1 MRQAS
6 RRNTMTSSVHSS
18 MMLNDRMDSF
28 LPSIVERLDT
38 TLLLPHDHVLTQGS
52 NGTAASFYYI
62 GKGNCKVTV
71 KNKRGKEVVVRTLLQ
86 GEHFGEISLIYN
98 CDRTATVISMNYNT
112 FAVMKHH
119 LYKRL
124 VQDYPE
130 YEACLKRYVVAEYC
144 DHRIKFLLA
153 MVKRIEYFDK
163 APLDIMF
170 DLIFSMK
177 TVIFNKEQMVLT
189 QDQTIDSIYFIEE
202 GKVLVETEFE
212 GNQFV
217 LDKLGPGSIINYR
230 AVFLKDQM
238 FVNMKALTEV
248 KVLVMS
254 LDTLI
259 GLVTKHSEP
268 QKKDLSEKAVIA
280 HRERMQSF
288 ATRVLIAQNRLLK
301 AEKTYPVDYL
311 RKDLKDDEDQAYQDA
326 IYRRNLLKNVVMR
339 IVVEIWERKKRPK
352 LGDVMKVYRSK
363 KHEPNAKEQF

>member
-1 MRQAS
+1 
-6 RRNTMTSSVHSS
+6 
-18 MMLNDRMDSF
+18 
-28 LPSIVERLDT
+28 
-38 TLLLPHDHVLTQGS
+38 
-52 NGTAASFYYI
+52 
-62 GKGNCKVTV
+62 
-71 KNKRGKEVVVRTLLQ
+71 
-86 GEHFGEISLIYN
+86 
-98 CDRTATVISMNYNT
+98 
-112 FAVMKHH
+112 
-119 LYKRL
+119 
-124 VQDYPE
+124 
-130 YEACLKRYVVAEYC
+130 
-144 DHRIKFLLA
+144 
-153 MVKRIEYFDK
+153 
-163 APLDIMF
+163 
-170 DLIFSMK
+170 
-177 TVIFNKEQMVLT
+177 
-189 QDQTIDSIYFIEE
+189 
-202 GKVLVETEFE
+202 
-212 GNQFV
+212 
-217 LDKLGPGSIINYR
+217 
-230 AVFLKDQM
+230 M